1 MKLNYRYLQ
10 TILFLLYSYFFC
22 YIYNIIYNMSIQIF
36 KNKIPN
42 NYLFDLL
49 EKICV
54 KTKEVY
60 IINNISFKKGM
71 YNNLITDFFELIRK
85 YYHIS
90 KRKYLDKTLTYNSF
104 ITIVRQICKFNQ
116 LTYKNEIKYDRSTY
130 EIIYYI
136 TAEPKEL
143 DEKEEDNN

>member
-1 MKLNYRYLQ
+1 
-10 TILFLLYSYFFC
+10 
-22 YIYNIIYNMSIQIF
+22 MSIQIF

-71 YNNLITDFFELIRK
+71 YNNLITNFFELIRK

-90 KRKYLDKTLTYNSF
+90 KRKYLDKILTYNSF

-116 LTYKNEIKYDRSTY
+116 ISYKNEIKYDRSTY

-136 TAEPKEL
+136 SLPDKDDNE
-143 DEKEEDNN
+143 EKNDNEEKDHNEENEALVTIDIE

>member
-1 MKLNYRYLQ
+1 
-10 TILFLLYSYFFC
+10 
-22 YIYNIIYNMSIQIF
+22 MSIQIF

-71 YNNLITDFFELIRK
+71 YNNLITDFFVLIRK

-104 ITIVRQICKFNQ
+104 ITVVRQICKFNQ

-136 TAEPKEL
+136 STEEEECKEKELDNKEL
-143 DEKEEDNN
+143 DENKELNENIVTIN

>member
-1 MKLNYRYLQ
+1 
-10 TILFLLYSYFFC
+10 
-22 YIYNIIYNMSIQIF
+22 MSIQIF

-104 ITIVRQICKFNQ
+104 ITVVRQICKFNQ

>member
-1 MKLNYRYLQ
+1 
-10 TILFLLYSYFFC
+10 
-22 YIYNIIYNMSIQIF
+22 MSVQIF
-36 KNKIPN
+36 KKEIPN
-42 NYLFDLL
+42 EILFELL
-49 EKICV
+49 DKICV

-71 YNNLITDFFELIRK
+71 YNNLIIDFFEKIRK

-104 ITIVRQICKFNQ
+104 ITVIRQICKFNR
-116 LTYKNEIKYDRSTY
+116 LAYKNEIKYDRSTY

-136 TAEPKEL
+136 SFPTTDEAVLSEEEL
-143 DEKEEDNN
+143 VSVDLE

>member
-1 MKLNYRYLQ
+1 
-10 TILFLLYSYFFC
+10 
-22 YIYNIIYNMSIQIF
+22 MSIQIF

-49 EKICV
+49 KKICV

-104 ITIVRQICKFNQ
+104 ITVVRQICKFNQ

-136 TAEPKEL
+136 SLPEEEEETTIKNN
-143 DEKEEDNN
+143 EKEDEEALVTIDIE